1 MKRKN
6 KNIFAAAIDK
16 KALKKALAD
25 PKSKKE
31 ILSILNK
38 IKY

>member
-1 MKRKN
+1 MKKVKN
-6 KNIFAAAIDK
+6 MFSEAIDK
-16 KALKKALAD
+16 KALKKALND

-31 ILSILNK
+31 ILNILAK

>member
-1 MKRKN
+1 MKKA
-6 KNIFAAAIDK
+6 KNIIAAAIDR

-31 ILSILNK
+31 ILNILTK
-38 IKY
+38 VRY